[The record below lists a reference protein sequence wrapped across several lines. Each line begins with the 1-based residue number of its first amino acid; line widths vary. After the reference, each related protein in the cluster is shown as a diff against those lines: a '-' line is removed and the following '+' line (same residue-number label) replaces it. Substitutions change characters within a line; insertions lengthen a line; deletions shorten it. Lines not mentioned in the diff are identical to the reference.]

1 MKKNFGL
8 LSNELLVKFRNKIYD
23 IVAQVRDK
31 INKDSKEQGL
41 ITTVPKVIPEENGS
55 ATQPPATAT
64 APPSTISATEI
75 IRNNKTYILHVTKY
89 ADERAG
95 AKYDEILSA
104 IGEYFELFKT
114 HTDLLEDLWLQLLG
128 FLNL

>member
-1 MKKNFGL
+1 
-8 LSNELLVKFRNKIYD
+8 
-23 IVAQVRDK
+23 
-31 INKDSKEQGL
+31 
-41 ITTVPKVIPEENGS
+41 
-55 ATQPPATAT
+55 
-64 APPSTISATEI
+64 
-75 IRNNKTYILHVTKY
+75 VTKY